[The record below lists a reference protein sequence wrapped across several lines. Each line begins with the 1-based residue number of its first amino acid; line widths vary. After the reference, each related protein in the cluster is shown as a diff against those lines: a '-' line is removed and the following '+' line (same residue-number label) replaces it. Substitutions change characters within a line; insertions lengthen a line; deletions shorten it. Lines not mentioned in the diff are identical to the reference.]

1 MSRIGIL
8 VGGGPAPGIN
18 CAISSATIEARNS
31 GVEVIGLYDGFEH
44 LLQGVTDQSLVLDIP
59 EVSRIHTMGG
69 SILRTSRANPTSKP
83 GLLERTVETLQRL
96 DITELVTIGGED
108 TATSAAAVARTSN
121 GALRVAHIP
130 KTIDNDLPLP
140 AGMPTFGHETAR
152 QVGAEQV
159 LNLMEEARTGNRWMF
174 VIVMGRNAGHLA
186 LGIGKAVGATLTIIP
201 EEFDA
206 AEVGFDDL
214 AVILEGSMFKRRAQG
229 RDYGVAVLAEGVV
242 TRLRPQELEQHFGDS
257 VSYDPHGHLQLEEVA
272 FGTVLRRHLQSRA
285 QARGAR
291 VKITDVTLGYTL
303 RCAPPI
309 PFDIDYTRTL
319 GYGAVRFLLSPP
331 QPGLEAGGMISQVES
346 RVQVLPFQDIMDP
359 ATGRLRVRRVNIDSE
374 HYQVARHYM
383 IRLEASDLADATR
396 LDSLAKTAGMSP
408 DAFRAEYSAAV
419 G

>member
-1 MSRIGIL
+1 M
-8 VGGGPAPGIN
+8 GGPAPGIN

-59 EVSRIHTMGG
+59 EVSRIHTIGG

-121 GALRVAHIP
+121 GSLRVAHIP

-159 LNLMEEARTGNRWMF
+159 LNLMEEARTGNRLD
-174 VIVMGRNAGHLA
+174 VRDSYGPQRRPPRPGHRQSPWA
-186 LGIGKAVGATLTIIP
+186 PPSPSSRRSSTRRRSA
-201 EEFDA
+201 
-206 AEVGFDDL
+206 FDDL
-214 AVILEGSMFKRRAQG
+214 AVILEGAMFKRRAQG

-331 QPGLEAGGMISQVES
+331 QPGLEAGGLISQVES
-346 RVQVLPFQDIMDP
+346 RVQVLPFQDIIDP

-408 DAFRAEYSAAV
+408 DAFRTEYSAAV